1 MNHRFLFGGAFYG
14 VESVQEEGK
23 EGRAGPACN
32 NKAIGTDQG
41 PLYGIGRN
49 NGKDEE
55 SDTFLSRY
63 EDARRFISGF
73 NSIMVQAGQA
83 PIPEM
88 NDDIDALF
96 VGRVGEVVSEEV
108 AAAQKLKTASGR
120 QDRLQRVVDALERVD
135 RPDEGPVDDAI
146 LEAEDLAFR
155 AIGQAVDWASEPSG
169 SDISVSEDLI
179 LKSMKE
185 AAFRDGRRRGLSDSQ
200 IEEAWRKTFG
210 K

>member
-1 MNHRFLFGGAFYG
+1 MGWNPFGRKAKKEASVPIETIRRLEQIRDLYM
-14 VESVQEEGK
+14 ESAKIMGSTK
-23 EGRAGPACN
+23 N
-32 NKAIGTDQG
+32 LT
-41 PLYGIGRN
+41 
-49 NGKDEE
+49 
-55 SDTFLSRY
+55 TFLSRY

-96 VGRVGEVVSEEV
+96 VGRVSEVVSEEV
-108 AAAQKLKTASGR
+108 AAAQGLKTVSGR

-146 LEAEDLAFR
+146 LEAEDIAFR
-155 AIGQAVDWASEPSG
+155 AIGKTVDWASEPSD

-179 LKSMKE
+179 LKSLKE
-185 AAFRDGRRRGLSDSQ
+185 AAFKDGRRRGLSDRQ
-200 IEEAWRKTFG
+200 IEEAWRKTFR

>member
-1 MNHRFLFGGAFYG
+1 MGWNPFGRKAKKEASVPIETIRRLEQIRDLYM
-14 VESVQEEGK
+14 ESAKIMGSTK
-23 EGRAGPACN
+23 N
-32 NKAIGTDQG
+32 LT
-41 PLYGIGRN
+41 
-49 NGKDEE
+49 
-55 SDTFLSRY
+55 TFLSRY

-96 VGRVGEVVSEEV
+96 VGRVSEVVSEEV
-108 AAAQKLKTASGR
+108 AAAQGVKTVSGR

-146 LEAEDLAFR
+146 LEAEDIAFR
-155 AIGQAVDWASEPSG
+155 AIGKTVDWASEPSD

-179 LKSMKE
+179 LKSLKE
-185 AAFRDGRRRGLSDSQ
+185 AAFKDGRRRGLSDRQ
-200 IEEAWRKTFG
+200 IEEAWRKTFR

>member
-1 MNHRFLFGGAFYG
+1 MGWNLFRKKAKKAAPVPLATIRRLEQIRDLYM
-14 VESVQEEGK
+14 ES
-23 EGRAGPACN
+23 AGIMEKTKN
-32 NKAIGTDQG
+32 LT
-41 PLYGIGRN
+41 
-49 NGKDEE
+49 
-55 SDTFLSRY
+55 TFLSRY

-155 AIGQAVDWASEPSG
+155 AIGQAVDWASEPPG

>member
-1 MNHRFLFGGAFYG
+1 MGWNLFGRKAKKEASVPIETIRRLEQIRDLYM
-14 VESVQEEGK
+14 ESAKIMGSTK
-23 EGRAGPACN
+23 N
-32 NKAIGTDQG
+32 LT
-41 PLYGIGRN
+41 
-49 NGKDEE
+49 
-55 SDTFLSRY
+55 TFLSRY

-96 VGRVGEVVSEEV
+96 VGRVSEVVSEEV

-120 QDRLQRVVDALERVD
+120 QDRLQRVVDALERVG

>member
-1 MNHRFLFGGAFYG
+1 MGWNLFGRKAKKEASVPIETIRRLEQIRDLYM
-14 VESVQEEGK
+14 ESAKIMGSTK
-23 EGRAGPACN
+23 N
-32 NKAIGTDQG
+32 LT
-41 PLYGIGRN
+41 
-49 NGKDEE
+49 
-55 SDTFLSRY
+55 TFLSRY

-96 VGRVGEVVSEEV
+96 VGRVSEVVSEEV

-169 SDISVSEDLI
+169 SYISVSEDLI

>member
-1 MNHRFLFGGAFYG
+1 MGWNLFGRKAKKEASVPIETIRRLEQIRDLYM
-14 VESVQEEGK
+14 ESAKIMGSTK
-23 EGRAGPACN
+23 N
-32 NKAIGTDQG
+32 LT
-41 PLYGIGRN
+41 
-49 NGKDEE
+49 
-55 SDTFLSRY
+55 TFLSRY

-96 VGRVGEVVSEEV
+96 VGRVSEVVSEEV
-108 AAAQKLKTASGR
+108 AAAQGLNTVSGR

-146 LEAEDLAFR
+146 LEAEDIAFR
-155 AIGQAVDWASEPSG
+155 AIGKTVDWASEPSD

-179 LKSMKE
+179 LKSLKE
-185 AAFRDGRRRGLSDSQ
+185 AAFKDGRRRGLSDRQ
-200 IEEAWRKTFG
+200 IEEAWRKTFR

>member
-1 MNHRFLFGGAFYG
+1 MGWNLFGRKAKKEASVP
-14 VESVQEEGK
+14 VETIRRLEQI
-23 EGRAGPACN
+23 R
-32 NKAIGTDQG
+32 D
-41 PLYGIGRN
+41 LYM
-49 NGKDEE
+49 E
-55 SDTFLSRY
+55 SAKIMGSTKNLTTFLSRY

-96 VGRVGEVVSEEV
+96 VVRVSEVVSEEV
-108 AAAQKLKTASGR
+108 AAAQGLKTVSGR

-146 LEAEDLAFR
+146 LEAEDIAFR
-155 AIGQAVDWASEPSG
+155 AIGKTVDWASEPSD
-169 SDISVSEDLI
+169 SDISVSEDLV
-179 LKSMKE
+179 LKSLKE
-185 AAFRDGRRRGLSDSQ
+185 AAFKDGRRRGLSDRQ
-200 IEEAWRKTFG
+200 IEEAWRKTFR

>member
-1 MNHRFLFGGAFYG
+1 MGWNLFGRKAKKEASVPIETIRRLEQIRDLYM
-14 VESVQEEGK
+14 ESAKIMGSTK
-23 EGRAGPACN
+23 N
-32 NKAIGTDQG
+32 LT
-41 PLYGIGRN
+41 
-49 NGKDEE
+49 
-55 SDTFLSRY
+55 TFLSRY

-96 VGRVGEVVSEEV
+96 VGRVSEVVSEEV
-108 AAAQKLKTASGR
+108 AAAQGLKTVSGR

-146 LEAEDLAFR
+146 LEAEDIAFR
-155 AIGQAVDWASEPSG
+155 AIGKTVDWASEPSD

-179 LKSMKE
+179 LKSLKE
-185 AAFRDGRRRGLSDSQ
+185 AAFKDGRRCGLSDRQ
-200 IEEAWRKTFG
+200 IEEAWRKTFR

>member
-1 MNHRFLFGGAFYG
+1 MGWNLFRKKGKKTAPVPLATIRRLEQIRDLYM
-14 VESVQEEGK
+14 ES
-23 EGRAGPACN
+23 AGIMEKTKN
-32 NKAIGTDQG
+32 LT
-41 PLYGIGRN
+41 
-49 NGKDEE
+49 
-55 SDTFLSRY
+55 TFLSRY

-200 IEEAWRKTFG
+200 IEEVWRKTFG

>member
-1 MNHRFLFGGAFYG
+1 MGWNLFGRKAKKEASVPIETIRRLEQIRDLYM
-14 VESVQEEGK
+14 ESAKIMGSTK
-23 EGRAGPACN
+23 N
-32 NKAIGTDQG
+32 LT
-41 PLYGIGRN
+41 
-49 NGKDEE
+49 
-55 SDTFLSRY
+55 TFLSRY

-73 NSIMVQAGQA
+73 NSIMGKAGQA

-96 VGRVGEVVSEEV
+96 VGRVSEVVSEEV
-108 AAAQKLKTASGR
+108 AAAQGLKTVSGR

-146 LEAEDLAFR
+146 LEAEDIAFR
-155 AIGQAVDWASEPSG
+155 AIGKTVDWASEPSD

-179 LKSMKE
+179 LKSLKE
-185 AAFRDGRRRGLSDSQ
+185 AAFKDGRRRGLSDRQ
-200 IEEAWRKTFG
+200 IEEAWRKTFR

>member
-1 MNHRFLFGGAFYG
+1 MGWNPFGRKAKKEASVPIETIRRLEQIRDLYM
-14 VESVQEEGK
+14 ESAKIMGSTK
-23 EGRAGPACN
+23 N
-32 NKAIGTDQG
+32 LT
-41 PLYGIGRN
+41 
-49 NGKDEE
+49 
-55 SDTFLSRY
+55 TFLSRY

-96 VGRVGEVVSEEV
+96 VGRVSEVVSEEV
-108 AAAQKLKTASGR
+108 AAAQGLKTVSGR
-120 QDRLQRVVDALERVD
+120 QARLQRVVDALERVD

-146 LEAEDLAFR
+146 LEAEDIAFR
-155 AIGQAVDWASEPSG
+155 AIGKTVDWASEPSD

-179 LKSMKE
+179 LKSLKE
-185 AAFRDGRRRGLSDSQ
+185 AAFKDGRRRGLSDRQ
-200 IEEAWRKTFG
+200 IEEAWRKTFR

>member
-1 MNHRFLFGGAFYG
+1 MGWNLFRKKAKKAAPVPLATIRRLEQIRDLYM
-14 VESVQEEGK
+14 ES
-23 EGRAGPACN
+23 AGIMEKTKN
-32 NKAIGTDQG
+32 LT
-41 PLYGIGRN
+41 
-49 NGKDEE
+49 
-55 SDTFLSRY
+55 TFLSRY

-155 AIGQAVDWASEPSG
+155 AIGQAVDWASEPPG

-185 AAFRDGRRRGLSDSQ
+185 AAFRNGRRRGLSDSQ

>member
-1 MNHRFLFGGAFYG
+1 MGWNLFGRKAKKEASVPIETIRRLEQIRDLYM
-14 VESVQEEGK
+14 ESAKIMGSTK
-23 EGRAGPACN
+23 N
-32 NKAIGTDQG
+32 LT
-41 PLYGIGRN
+41 
-49 NGKDEE
+49 
-55 SDTFLSRY
+55 TFLSRY

-96 VGRVGEVVSEEV
+96 VGRVSEVVSEEV

-155 AIGQAVDWASEPSG
+155 EIGQAVDWASEPSG

>member
-1 MNHRFLFGGAFYG
+1 MGWNLFGRKAKKEASVPIETIRRLEQIRDLYM
-14 VESVQEEGK
+14 ESAKIMGST
-23 EGRAGPACN
+23 N
-32 NKAIGTDQG
+32 NLT
-41 PLYGIGRN
+41 
-49 NGKDEE
+49 
-55 SDTFLSRY
+55 TFLSRY

-96 VGRVGEVVSEEV
+96 VGRVSEVVSEEV
-108 AAAQKLKTASGR
+108 AAAQGLKTVSGR

-146 LEAEDLAFR
+146 LEAEDIAFR
-155 AIGQAVDWASEPSG
+155 AIGKTVDWASEPSD

-179 LKSMKE
+179 LKSLKE
-185 AAFRDGRRRGLSDSQ
+185 AAFKDGRRRGLSDRQ
-200 IEEAWRKTFG
+200 IEEAWRKTFR

>member
-1 MNHRFLFGGAFYG
+1 MGLNLFGRKAKKEASVPIETIRRLEQIRDLYM
-14 VESVQEEGK
+14 ESAKIMGSTK
-23 EGRAGPACN
+23 N
-32 NKAIGTDQG
+32 LT
-41 PLYGIGRN
+41 
-49 NGKDEE
+49 
-55 SDTFLSRY
+55 TFLSRY

-96 VGRVGEVVSEEV
+96 VGRVSEVVSEEV
-108 AAAQKLKTASGR
+108 AAAQGLKTVSGR

-146 LEAEDLAFR
+146 LEAEDIAFR
-155 AIGQAVDWASEPSG
+155 AIGKTVDWASEPSD

-179 LKSMKE
+179 LKSLKE
-185 AAFRDGRRRGLSDSQ
+185 AAFKDGRRRGLSDRQ
-200 IEEAWRKTFG
+200 IEEAWRKTFR

>member
-1 MNHRFLFGGAFYG
+1 MGWNLFGRKAKKEASVPIETIRRLEQIRDLYM
-14 VESVQEEGK
+14 ESAKIMGSTK
-23 EGRAGPACN
+23 N
-32 NKAIGTDQG
+32 LT
-41 PLYGIGRN
+41 
-49 NGKDEE
+49 
-55 SDTFLSRY
+55 TFLSRY

-96 VGRVGEVVSEEV
+96 VGRVSEVVSEEV
-108 AAAQKLKTASGR
+108 AAAQGLKTVSGR

-146 LEAEDLAFR
+146 LEAEDIAFR
-155 AIGQAVDWASEPSG
+155 AIGKTVDWASEPSD

-179 LKSMKE
+179 LKSLKE
-185 AAFRDGRRRGLSDSQ
+185 AAFKDGRRRGLSDRQ
-200 IEEAWRKTFG
+200 IEEAWRNTFR

>member
-1 MNHRFLFGGAFYG
+1 MGWKISGHVPFFKKRKDPPADQATVQRLQRIRDLYM
-14 VESVQEEGK
+14 ESADIMAK
-23 EGRAGPACN
+23 TKN
-32 NKAIGTDQG
+32 LT
-41 PLYGIGRN
+41 
-49 NGKDEE
+49 
-55 SDTFLSRY
+55 TFLSRY
-63 EDARRFISGF
+63 DDARRFISGF

-120 QDRLQRVVDALERVD
+120 QDRLQRVMDALERVD

-146 LEAEDLAFR
+146 LEAEDKVFR
-155 AIGQAVDWASEPSG
+155 VMSKDVDWSKEPESADLG
-169 SDISVSEDLI
+169 VSEDLMMEA
-179 LKSMKE
+179 LKE
-185 AAFRDGRRRGLSDSQ
+185 AVKKDGRRRGLSEEQ

>member
-1 MNHRFLFGGAFYG
+1 MGWNLFGRKAKKEASVPIETIRRLEQIRDLYM
-14 VESVQEEGK
+14 ESAKIMGSTK
-23 EGRAGPACN
+23 N
-32 NKAIGTDQG
+32 LT
-41 PLYGIGRN
+41 
-49 NGKDEE
+49 
-55 SDTFLSRY
+55 TFLSRY

-96 VGRVGEVVSEEV
+96 VGRVSEVVSEEV
-108 AAAQKLKTASGR
+108 AAAQGLKTVSGR

-146 LEAEDLAFR
+146 LEAEDIAFR
-155 AIGQAVDWASEPSG
+155 AIGKTVNWASEPSD

-179 LKSMKE
+179 LKSLKE
-185 AAFRDGRRRGLSDSQ
+185 AAFKDGRRRGLSDRQ
-200 IEEAWRKTFG
+200 IEEAWRKTFR

>member
-1 MNHRFLFGGAFYG
+1 MGWNLFGRKAKKEASVPIETIRRLEQIRDLYM
-14 VESVQEEGK
+14 ESAKIMGSTK
-23 EGRAGPACN
+23 N
-32 NKAIGTDQG
+32 LT
-41 PLYGIGRN
+41 
-49 NGKDEE
+49 
-55 SDTFLSRY
+55 TFLSRY

-96 VGRVGEVVSEEV
+96 VGRVSEVVSEEV
-108 AAAQKLKTASGR
+108 AAAQGLKTVSGR

-146 LEAEDLAFR
+146 LEAEDIAFR
-155 AIGQAVDWASEPSG
+155 AIGKTVDWASEPSD
-169 SDISVSEDLI
+169 SDISVSEDLV
-179 LKSMKE
+179 LKSLKE
-185 AAFRDGRRRGLSDSQ
+185 AAFKDGRRRGLSDRQ
-200 IEEAWRKTFG
+200 IEEAWRKTFR

>member
-1 MNHRFLFGGAFYG
+1 MGWNLFGRKAKKEASVPIETIRRLEQIRDLYM
-14 VESVQEEGK
+14 ESAKIMGSTK
-23 EGRAGPACN
+23 N
-32 NKAIGTDQG
+32 LT
-41 PLYGIGRN
+41 
-49 NGKDEE
+49 
-55 SDTFLSRY
+55 TFLSRY

-88 NDDIDALF
+88 NDDINALF

-120 QDRLQRVVDALERVD
+120 QDRLQRIVDALERVD

-185 AAFRDGRRRGLSDSQ
+185 AAFRDGRRRGLSDGQ

>member
-1 MNHRFLFGGAFYG
+1 MGWNLFRKKAKKAAPVPLATIRRLEQIRDLYM
-14 VESVQEEGK
+14 ES
-23 EGRAGPACN
+23 AGIMEKTKN
-32 NKAIGTDQG
+32 LT
-41 PLYGIGRN
+41 
-49 NGKDEE
+49 
-55 SDTFLSRY
+55 TFLSRY

-135 RPDEGPVDDAI
+135 RPDEGPGDDAS
-146 LEAEDLAFR
+146 LDAEDLAFR
-155 AIGQAVDWASEPSG
+155 AIGQAVDWASEPPG

>member
-1 MNHRFLFGGAFYG
+1 MGWNLFRKKEKKAAPVPLATIRRLEQIRDLYM
-14 VESVQEEGK
+14 ES
-23 EGRAGPACN
+23 AGIMEKTKN
-32 NKAIGTDQG
+32 LT
-41 PLYGIGRN
+41 
-49 NGKDEE
+49 
-55 SDTFLSRY
+55 TFLSRY

-120 QDRLQRVVDALERVD
+120 QERLQRVVDALERVD
-135 RPDEGPVDDAI
+135 RPDEGPVDGAI

>member
-1 MNHRFLFGGAFYG
+1 MGWNLFRKKAKKAAPVPLATIRRLEQIRDLYM
-14 VESVQEEGK
+14 ES
-23 EGRAGPACN
+23 AGIMEKTKN
-32 NKAIGTDQG
+32 LT
-41 PLYGIGRN
+41 
-49 NGKDEE
+49 
-55 SDTFLSRY
+55 TFLSRY

-146 LEAEDLAFR
+146 LEAEDLVFR

>member
-1 MNHRFLFGGAFYG
+1 MGWNLFGRKAKKEASVPIETIRRLEQIRDLYM
-14 VESVQEEGK
+14 ESAKIMGSTK
-23 EGRAGPACN
+23 N
-32 NKAIGTDQG
+32 LT
-41 PLYGIGRN
+41 
-49 NGKDEE
+49 
-55 SDTFLSRY
+55 TFLSRY

-108 AAAQKLKTASGR
+108 AAAQKLKTASRR

-135 RPDEGPVDDAI
+135 RPDKGPVDDAI

>member
-1 MNHRFLFGGAFYG
+1 MGWNLFGRKAKKEASVPTETIRRLEQIRDLYM
-14 VESVQEEGK
+14 ESAKIMGSTK
-23 EGRAGPACN
+23 N
-32 NKAIGTDQG
+32 LT
-41 PLYGIGRN
+41 
-49 NGKDEE
+49 
-55 SDTFLSRY
+55 TFLSRY

-96 VGRVGEVVSEEV
+96 VGRVSEVVREEV
-108 AAAQKLKTASGR
+108 AAAQGLKTVSGR

-146 LEAEDLAFR
+146 LEAEDIAFR
-155 AIGQAVDWASEPSG
+155 AIGKTVDWASEPSD

-179 LKSMKE
+179 LKSLKE
-185 AAFRDGRRRGLSDSQ
+185 AAFKDGRRRGLSDRQ
-200 IEEAWRKTFG
+200 IEEAWRKTFR

>member
-1 MNHRFLFGGAFYG
+1 MGWNLFGRKAKKEASVPIETIRRLEQIRDLYT
-14 VESVQEEGK
+14 ESAKIMGSTK
-23 EGRAGPACN
+23 N
-32 NKAIGTDQG
+32 LT
-41 PLYGIGRN
+41 
-49 NGKDEE
+49 
-55 SDTFLSRY
+55 TFLSRY

-96 VGRVGEVVSEEV
+96 VGRVSEVVSEEV
-108 AAAQKLKTASGR
+108 AAAQGLKTVSGR
-120 QDRLQRVVDALERVD
+120 QDRLQRVVNALERVD

-146 LEAEDLAFR
+146 LEAEDIAFR
-155 AIGQAVDWASEPSG
+155 AIGKTVDWASEPSD

-179 LKSMKE
+179 LKSLKE
-185 AAFRDGRRRGLSDSQ
+185 AAFKDGRRRGLSDRQ
-200 IEEAWRKTFG
+200 IEEAWRKTFR